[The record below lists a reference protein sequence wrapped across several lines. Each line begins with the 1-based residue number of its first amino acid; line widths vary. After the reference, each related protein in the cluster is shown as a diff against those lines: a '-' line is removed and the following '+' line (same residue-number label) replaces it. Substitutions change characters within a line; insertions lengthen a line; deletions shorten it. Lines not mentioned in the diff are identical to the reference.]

1 MLRSAIASVAFILL
15 LGACS
20 EEPPPS
26 GSTVGA
32 QGADQATTA
41 PGETEDKDDAAG
53 NDASAGEKTAPEKPT
68 KVDPKKNGFEITL
81 GEWAVTPEA
90 PALKPGRV
98 TFVIHNRGTMEHGFE
113 IELEGDSSGS
123 GSGDLFKAE
132 SSLLKP
138 GESIRM
144 TVTLGEG
151 VHKIECLVD
160 GHDDMGMEGPLEVR
174 KDAPLIKSEV
184 KSTNSNDE
192 VSIEDFAYSP
202 DSLTVSAGASV
213 SWSNNDPTPHTV
225 SAENDLFDSD
235 VLDPAKKFSFTFDD
249 PGTYSYICNI
259 HPDMKGTVTVE

>member
-20 EEPPPS
+20 EEQPLS
-26 GSTVGA
+26 GSAVGA
-32 QGADQATTA
+32 QGADRATTA
-41 PGETEDKDDAAG
+41 PAESEGDDGASG
-53 NDASAGEKTAPEKPT
+53 NEGSGGGKTGSGKPA
-68 KVDPKKNGFEITL
+68 KGDPKKNGFEITL

-113 IELEGDSSGS
+113 IELEGDSSGF

-138 GESIRM
+138 GESTRM
-144 TVTLGEG
+144 TVTLTEG

-160 GHDDMGMEGPLEVR
+160 GHDDMGMEGPLDVR
-174 KDAPLIKSEV
+174 KDVPLVKSEE
-184 KSTNSNDE
+184 KSTDSDDE
-192 VSIEDFAYSP
+192 VSIEGFAYSP
-202 DSLTVSAGASV
+202 DSLTVSAGTSV
-213 SWSNNDPTPHTV
+213 SWSNDDPTQHTV
-225 SAENDLFDSD
+225 SAEDDSFDSD
-235 VLDPAKKFSFTFDD
+235 VLDPSKRFSFTFDD
-249 PGTYSYICNI
+249 PGTYNYICNI